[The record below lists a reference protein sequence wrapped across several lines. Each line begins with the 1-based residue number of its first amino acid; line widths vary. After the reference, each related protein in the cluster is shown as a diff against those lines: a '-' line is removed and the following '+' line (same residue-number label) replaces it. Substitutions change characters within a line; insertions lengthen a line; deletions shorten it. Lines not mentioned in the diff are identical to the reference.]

1 MPLEEYEWAVNEMM
15 KDNAYLYNSM
25 IKDLYFLGVVLEK
38 KYRLLRITY
47 NIFMIGII
55 ISVIAFVVAL
65 IQFGFSPFVKQF
77 LIGIALM
84 MAIRVNDVRYLY
96 ADCFQSRNTL

>member
-1 MPLEEYEWAVNEMM
+1 
-15 KDNAYLYNSM
+15 M

-65 IQFGFSPFVKQF
+65 IQFGFSPIRQ
-77 LIGIALM
+77 
-84 MAIRVNDVRYLY
+84 AIPDRYSSY
-96 ADCFQSRNTL
+96 DGN